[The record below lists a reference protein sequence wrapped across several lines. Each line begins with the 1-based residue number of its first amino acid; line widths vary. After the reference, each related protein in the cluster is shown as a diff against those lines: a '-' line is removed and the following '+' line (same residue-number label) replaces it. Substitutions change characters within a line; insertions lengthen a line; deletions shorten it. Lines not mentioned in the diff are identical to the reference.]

1 MSYKEAYGLDVGD
14 SVIVL
19 ETQEKHTVEHIRG
32 TLTSLFILLDNGH
45 AYRHDQIK
53 KVSAYGSK

>member
-1 MSYKEAYGLDVGD
+1 MSYTEAYKLNIGD
-14 SVIVL
+14 KVIVI
-19 ETQEKHTVEHIRG
+19 ETKEVHTVEQMRG

-53 KVSAYGSK
+53 KI